1 MYLIKCLVVIQSEI
15 PINSTLSVI
24 PICII
29 GLHCIRYF
37 LQIECSITFIT
48 MSIINGRHFFANLG
62 SRTYR
67 INVDQS
73 CNTQSGS
80 YHLQI
85 LIELHRDFI
94 IIGIELAITR
104 HIQQYIRTN
113 IRFISAISR
122 CLPCGVHQRYCHRSQ
137 IGLCLPQYLTVVS
150 ISRIILS
157 NNHSLFIQRER
168 SGGSDIHIH
177 IGTEI
182 KLVVIYV
189 RIVFVYPFVLLKNS
203 IFCRKTSTDVITSH
217 FTTSRCTQEVLLV
230 PGIVF
235 QDNIPPIHIRMKIRI
250 HVISKQCQIHIRI
263 NRNTST
269 CHGSFVG
276 ECRIFRSTYI
286 FGHLRRIRNT
296 SICLH
301 LQIQLS
307 RLTLLGTYQYYTVGT
322 THTINR
328 RRRGILQDRET
339 FDVFGVERIQ
349 VTFDTV
355 NQYQGTLSG
364 TKGTNT
370 THPELGEILTRLST
384 TCNGNDARNTS
395 AQHVAYGS
403 GRSFQRSHL
412 NSSNGTCH
420 INLLL
425 YLTRC
430 RNHNLVHYIR
440 TLLQHHAHALVTLV
454 HLYLLRIIPHIGYD
468 QRMPGFDTPYL
479 ETTVN
484 IRNGT
489 HRRNFLYRNRYS
501 D

>member
-104 HIQQYIRTN
+104 HIQQYIRTD

-157 NNHSLFIQRER
+157 NNHSLFIQRKR
-168 SGGSDIHIH
+168 SGGSDIHIY
-177 IGTEI
+177 ISTEI
-182 KLVVIYV
+182 ELVVVYV
-189 RIVFVYPFVLLKNS
+189 RIVFVYPLILFKDG
-203 IFCRKTSTDVITSH
+203 IFCRKTGTDVIASY
-217 FTTSRCTQEVLLV
+217 FTTSRRTQEVLLV
-230 PGIVF
+230 PGIIS
-235 QDNIPPIHIRMKIRI
+235 QDNIPPIHIRMKIRV
-250 HVISKQCQIHIRI
+250 HVVPEQIHIHI
-263 NRNTST
+263 GIDRNTST

-286 FGHLRRIRNT
+286 FGHSRRIRDT
-296 SICLH
+296 GICLY
-301 LQIQLS
+301 LQIQFS
-307 RLTLLGTYQYYTVGT
+307 GFTLLGTYQYHTVGT
-322 THTINR
+322 TYTVNR

-339 FDVFGVERIQ
+339 LNVFGIKRIQ
-349 VTFDTV
+349 VAFDTV
-355 NQYQGTLSG
+355 NQHQSSLSG
-364 TKGTNT
+364 TKGTDT
-370 THPELGEILTRLST
+370 TYPELGEILARLST
-384 TCNGNDARNTS
+384 TCNGNDARNAS

-412 NSSNGTCH
+412 NSGNGTCH

-440 TLLQHHAHALVTLV
+440 TLLQHYAHALVALV
-454 HLYLLRIIPHIGYD
+454 HFYLLRIIPHIGYD